1 MDRRLG
7 SFARNERKPPDAAIE
22 IHECSVVDPEAA
34 DRFLDAAAQD
44 LQIRPVVEPI
54 GRALVAMSGGVDSS
68 VAAALLKEQGLD
80 LVGVTLHLW
89 DAEGHRRVGRCC
101 APEDRDDARRA
112 CEHLGIPHYVFDER
126 RAFRRAV
133 VDPFIASYRAGTT
146 PSPCVHCNREV
157 KLGGLL
163 SIAEEL
169 GATHIAT
176 GHYARIVRDPSG
188 APALLRGVDRAKD
201 QSYFLYGAP
210 RSILERLVFPL
221 GDLDKDRTRAEGRRL
236 GVPGWDKKDSQEL
249 CFVPD
254 GDVGGFVERETGA
267 RAAGRIVDET
277 GRALASHDGVYR
289 YTVGQRRGL
298 GLGGGEPRYV
308 LRIVPDTAE
317 VVVGPEQALY
327 AISARATD
335 ASWMGEPPREP
346 FDAEV
351 QVRYR
356 HAAAPARVTPREDGF
371 EVDFHAPQ
379 RAIAPGQAAV
389 VYRGDRVIGGGLI
402 VA

>member
-1 MDRRLG
+1 MSSG
-7 SFARNERKPPDAAIE
+7 ER
-22 IHECSVVDPEAA
+22 V
-34 DRFLDAAAQD
+34 
-44 LQIRPVVEPI
+44 
-54 GRALVAMSGGVDSS
+54 LVAMSGGVDSS
-68 VAAALLKEQGLD
+68 VAAALLKEQGHD

-89 DAEGHRRVGRCC
+89 DAEGEQKVGRCC
-101 APEDRDDARRA
+101 APEDRDDARRT

-133 VDPFIASYRAGTT
+133 VDPFVAAYRAGTT
-146 PSPCVHCNREV
+146 PSPCVHCNQQV

-163 SIAEEL
+163 AIAEEL
-169 GATHIAT
+169 GASRVAT
-176 GHYARIVRDPSG
+176 GHYARIDRDPSG
-188 APALLRGVDRAKD
+188 RPVLLRGRDGSKD
-201 QSYFLYGAP
+201 QSYFLYGVP
-210 RSILERLVFPL
+210 SPILERLIFPL
-221 GDLDKDRTRAEGRRL
+221 GELDKARTRAEGKRL

-254 GDVGGFVERETGA
+254 GDVGGFVERETGE

-277 GRALASHDGVYR
+277 GRALATHEGHYR

-308 LRIVPDTAE
+308 LRILPEQGD
-317 VVVGPEQALY
+317 VVVGPEEALY
-327 AISARATD
+327 ASEARAEG
-335 ASWMGEPPREP
+335 AVWMGAKPEAP
-346 FDAEV
+346 FEAEV

-356 HAAAPARVTPREDGF
+356 HRAAPARVTPTEGGF
-371 EVDFHAPQ
+371 ELAFGEPQ

-389 VYRGDRVIGGGLI
+389 VYRGDQVIGGGLL